1 MRMGEIMGHRGR
13 HLLLSVIIRD
23 RAERSMQNACIETN
37 PICESLD
44 VP

>member
-1 MRMGEIMGHRGR
+1 MLMVGIIGDRER
-13 HLLLSVIIRD
+13 HLLLSVIISG
-23 RAERSMQNACIETN
+23 AERSMQNACIETN